1 MTDHEFKAPER
12 TITAPDET
20 TARLGEIRER
30 VAAATEGPWE
40 HGDRQYV
47 YGVTG
52 RFGDDRCPHC
62 ARTGFGDGPS
72 WAGVRNINGKE
83 MLVHVHT
90 SDKPRRRHGVHAVR
104 ANGSISVV
112 RDAEEYGYMYPADAE
127 FIAHARQD
135 IPWLLSEIERLTTE
149 SGETVHPRSSAPCT
163 ECVEDAARLGAKVER
178 LLGECDR
185 ARGLAA
191 RLEAQLAQVAEV
203 VHGMETQRYVG
214 MTTSADVSD
223 VEAAAR
229 TQRAVRAH
237 AADLWAALEGA
248 PKDGDVEYQ
257 VDPVLEYQVDPVLE
271 YLDRLKGM
279 DPSPT
284 LAGQIA
290 ELEAAHHAKN
300 GGE

>member
-1 MTDHEFKAPER
+1 MTDHEFKAPKR
-12 TITAPDET
+12 TTTEPSDET
-20 TARLGEIRER
+20 TARLAEIRDR
-30 VAAATEGPWE
+30 ANAATEGPWE

-127 FIAHARQD
+127 FIAHARED
-135 IPWLLSEIERLTTE
+135 VPWLLAEVERLT
-149 SGETVHPRSSAPCT
+149 A
-163 ECVEDAARLGAKVER
+163 ER
-178 LLGECDR
+178 DR

-191 RLEAQLAQVAEV
+191 RLEAQIARVEALAEREDFGSVEDGFGMVVSRCAERCRVEV
-203 VHGMETQRYVG
+203 VRPGKVQCSPSCLLDHP
-214 MTTSADVSD
+214 
-223 VEAAAR
+223 EA
-229 TQRAVRAH
+229 
-237 AADLWAALEGA
+237 
-248 PKDGDVEYQ
+248 
-257 VDPVLEYQVDPVLE
+257 
-271 YLDRLKGM
+271 
-279 DPSPT
+279 
-284 LAGQIA
+284 
-290 ELEAAHHAKN
+290 

>member
-1 MTDHEFKAPER
+1 MTDYEFKAPKR
-12 TITAPDET
+12 TTTEPSDET
-20 TARLGEIRER
+20 TARLAEIRDR
-30 VAAATEGPWE
+30 ANAATEGPWE

-127 FIAHARQD
+127 FIAHARED
-135 IPWLLSEIERLTTE
+135 VPWLLAEVERLT
-149 SGETVHPRSSAPCT
+149 A
-163 ECVEDAARLGAKVER
+163 ER
-178 LLGECDR
+178 DR

-191 RLEAQLAQVAEV
+191 RLEAQVARVAEAV
-203 VHGMETQRYVG
+203 CEPHECAIWHLRDELDGMSPDAEVTRI
-214 MTTSADVSD
+214 
-223 VEAAAR
+223 EWR
-229 TQRAVRAH
+229 
-237 AADLWAALEGA
+237 
-248 PKDGDVEYQ
+248 
-257 VDPVLEYQVDPVLE
+257 
-271 YLDRLKGM
+271 YLDGV
-279 DPSPT
+279 S
-284 LAGQIA
+284 
-290 ELEAAHHAKN
+290 E
-300 GGE
+300 

>member
-1 MTDHEFKAPER
+1 MTDHEFKAPEP
-12 TITAPDET
+12 TNTELDET
-20 TARLGEIRER
+20 TARLAEIRER
-30 VAAATEGPWE
+30 VQAATDGPWLAVAGEGPSDWPIVIPDGSDLGTYLCASPDDGVRGGHSEADAKFIAAA
-40 HGDRQYV
+40 
-47 YGVTG
+47 
-52 RFGDDRCPHC
+52 
-62 ARTGFGDGPS
+62 
-72 WAGVRNINGKE
+72 
-83 MLVHVHT
+83 
-90 SDKPRRRHGVHAVR
+90 R
-104 ANGSISVV
+104 ADV
-112 RDAEEYGYMYPADAE
+112 
-127 FIAHARQD
+127 
-135 IPWLLSEIERLTTE
+135 PWLLSEVERLT
-149 SGETVHPRSSAPCT
+149 A
-163 ECVEDAARLGAKVER
+163 
-178 LLGECDR
+178 ECDR

-203 VHGMETQRYVG
+203 VHGMETLRYVG

-271 YLDRLKGM
+271 YQVDPVLEYLDRLKGM

>member
-1 MTDHEFKAPER
+1 MTDHEFKAPEP
-12 TITAPDET
+12 TNTELDET
-20 TARLGEIRER
+20 TARLAEIRER
-30 VAAATEGPWE
+30 VQAATDGPWLAVAGEGPSDWPIVIPDGSDLGTYLCASPDDGVRGGHSEADAKFIAAA
-40 HGDRQYV
+40 
-47 YGVTG
+47 
-52 RFGDDRCPHC
+52 
-62 ARTGFGDGPS
+62 
-72 WAGVRNINGKE
+72 
-83 MLVHVHT
+83 
-90 SDKPRRRHGVHAVR
+90 R
-104 ANGSISVV
+104 ADV
-112 RDAEEYGYMYPADAE
+112 
-127 FIAHARQD
+127 
-135 IPWLLSEIERLTTE
+135 PWLLSEVERLT
-149 SGETVHPRSSAPCT
+149 A
-163 ECVEDAARLGAKVER
+163 
-178 LLGECDR
+178 ECDR

-203 VHGMETQRYVG
+203 VHGMETLRYVG

-257 VDPVLEYQVDPVLE
+257 VDPVLEY
-271 YLDRLKGM
+271 LDRLKGM

>member
-1 MTDHEFKAPER
+1 MTDHEFKAPKR
-12 TITAPDET
+12 TTTEPSDET
-20 TARLGEIRER
+20 TARLAEIRDR
-30 VAAATEGPWE
+30 ANAATEGPWE

-127 FIAHARQD
+127 FIAHARED
-135 IPWLLSEIERLTTE
+135 VPWLLAEVERLT
-149 SGETVHPRSSAPCT
+149 A
-163 ECVEDAARLGAKVER
+163 ER
-178 LLGECDR
+178 DR

-191 RLEAQLAQVAEV
+191 RLEAQIA
-203 VHGMETQRYVG
+203 R
-214 MTTSADVSD
+214 
-223 VEAAAR
+223 VEALAKDWR
-229 TQRAVRAH
+229 YKGEFGWGPWQEGYGP
-237 AADLWAALEGA
+237 DLEGA
-248 PKDGDVEYQ
+248 
-257 VDPVLEYQVDPVLE
+257 VLD
-271 YLDRLKGM
+271 DADARLRAAL
-279 DPSPT
+279 T
-284 LAGQIA
+284 EAGGQ
-290 ELEAAHHAKN
+290 
-300 GGE
+300 

>member
-20 TARLGEIRER
+20 TARLGEIRDR
-30 VAAATEGPWE
+30 ANAATEGPWE

-135 IPWLLSEIERLTTE
+135 IPWLLSEVERLT
-149 SGETVHPRSSAPCT
+149 A
-163 ECVEDAARLGAKVER
+163 
-178 LLGECDR
+178 ECDR

-203 VHGMETQRYVG
+203 VHGMETLRYVG

-271 YLDRLKGM
+271 YQVDPVLEYLDRLKGM